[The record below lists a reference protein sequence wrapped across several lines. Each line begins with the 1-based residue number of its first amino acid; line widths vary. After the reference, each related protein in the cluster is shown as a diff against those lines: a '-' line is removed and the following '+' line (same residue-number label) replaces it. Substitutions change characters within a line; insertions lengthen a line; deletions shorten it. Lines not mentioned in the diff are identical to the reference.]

1 MSIDF
6 IMTCENPRL
15 SKCQRCM
22 SMPFTF
28 AGLYKQQLCTT
39 QSGDDDGGDGGNDSI
54 TDTAVDVENAGI
66 VLG

>member
-1 MSIDF
+1 
-6 IMTCENPRL
+6 
-15 SKCQRCM
+15 
-22 SMPFTF
+22 MPFTF

-39 QSGDDDGGDGGNDSI
+39 WSGDDDGGDGGNDSI